1 MGRSNKLNKAVFFD
15 RDGVLNKNIYYR
27 DTNEWESPRLLKD
40 LKIYKNIY
48 KSLYILQK
56 NNYKIFIVTNQ
67 PSYAKGKTTLKN
79 LKLIQ
84 KKINNYFKE
93 NSIKISKVYCSYK
106 HNDSIFEKYKT
117 PCRYRKPN
125 TGSLVEA
132 KNKYNLDLS
141 KSWIIGDRETDIE
154 FGSKKNLKTIRII
167 NKKENKKIIRTNA
180 NFKAKNVEEAVKI
193 IVDFCLK

>member
-15 RDGVLNKNIYYR
+15 RDGVLNKNIYYK

-40 LKIYKNIY
+40 LKIFKNIY

-93 NSIKISKVYCSYK
+93 NSVNISKVYCSYK
-106 HNDSIFEKYKT
+106 HKDSIYKKYKT
-117 PCRYRKPN
+117 PCCYRKPN

-141 KSWIIGDRETDIE
+141 RCWIIGDRETDIE
-154 FGSKKNLKTIRII
+154 FGCKKNLKTIRII
-167 NKKENKKIIRTNA
+167 NKKESSKIIKTNA
-180 NFKAKNVEEAVKI
+180 NFKAKNTEEAVKI
-193 IVDFCLK
+193 IVDFCVK

>member
-15 RDGVLNKNIYYR
+15 RDGVLNKNIYYK

-40 LKIYKNIY
+40 LKIFKNIY

-84 KKINNYFKE
+84 KKINNYFKK
-93 NSIKISKVYCSYK
+93 NSVKISKVYCSYK
-106 HNDSIFEKYKT
+106 HKDSIYKKYKT
-117 PCRYRKPN
+117 PCCYRKPN

-141 KSWIIGDRETDIE
+141 RCWIIGDRETDIE
-154 FGSKKNLKTIRII
+154 FGCKKNLKTIRII
-167 NKKENKKIIRTNA
+167 NKKESSKIIKTNA
-180 NFKAKNVEEAVKI
+180 NFKAKNTEEAVKI
-193 IVDFCLK
+193 IVDFCVK